1 MGMMTQETTQTE
13 LFELLEEV
21 KAEAERFKKNFG
33 RPRLK
38 LIKCGKPKEDS
49 QKVASSDKKC
59 PPITAAVRSKA
70 DKARFFENGLVLLSY
85 HGERDKKRNGLAVI
99 QRNRLKLIQG
109 GKLTQAEEWQIQLLI
124 AEWNG
129 LQELKRLRGEK

>member
-1 MGMMTQETTQTE
+1 MSKPKREQSWQ
-13 LFELLEEV
+13 ELLAEV
-21 KAEAERFKKNFG
+21 RADADRYNERFG

-38 LIKCGKPKEDS
+38 LIECGKPKEDS
-49 QKVASSDKKC
+49 QIVTSSDKKC

-70 DKARFFENGLVLLSY
+70 DKARFFANGLVLLSY

-99 QRNRLKLIQG
+99 QRKRLKLIQG
-109 GKLTQAEEWQIQLLI
+109 GKLTQAEEWQIRLLI

>member
-1 MGMMTQETTQTE
+1 MSKPKREQSWQ
-13 LFELLEEV
+13 ELLAEV
-21 KAEAERFKKNFG
+21 RADADSFNKNFG

-49 QKVASSDKKC
+49 QIVTSSDKKC

-109 GKLTQAEEWQIQLLI
+109 GKLTQAEEWQIRLLI

>member
-1 MGMMTQETTQTE
+1 MSKPKREQSWQ
-13 LFELLEEV
+13 ELLAEV
-21 KAEAERFKKNFG
+21 RADADRYNERFG

-49 QKVASSDKKC
+49 QIVTSSDKKC

-70 DKARFFENGLVLLSY
+70 DKARFFANGLVLLSY

-109 GKLTQAEEWQIQLLI
+109 GKLTQAEEWQIRLLI

>member
-1 MGMMTQETTQTE
+1 MSKPKREQSWQ
-13 LFELLEEV
+13 ELLAEV
-21 KAEAERFKKNFG
+21 RADADSFNKNFG

-38 LIKCGKPKEDS
+38 LIKCGKPEEDS
-49 QKVASSDKKC
+49 QIVTSSDKKC

-70 DKARFFENGLVLLSY
+70 DKARFFANGLVLLSY

-99 QRNRLKLIQG
+99 QRNRLKLLQG
-109 GKLTQAEEWQIQLLI
+109 GKLTQAEEWQIRLLI

>member
-1 MGMMTQETTQTE
+1 MSKPKREQSWQEV
-13 LFELLEEV
+13 LAEV
-21 KAEAERFKKNFG
+21 RADADRFNKNFG

-49 QKVASSDKKC
+49 QIVTSSDKKC

-70 DKARFFENGLVLLSY
+70 DKARFFANGLVLLSY

-109 GKLTQAEEWQIQLLI
+109 GKLTQAEEWQIRLLI

>member
-1 MGMMTQETTQTE
+1 MGMMTQETTHTE
-13 LFELLEEV
+13 LFELLEQV
-21 KAEAERFKKNFG
+21 KADAERFNKNFG

-70 DKARFFENGLVLLSY
+70 DKARFFENGLVLLKY
-85 HGERDKKRNGLAVI
+85 NGERDKKRNGLAVI

>member
-1 MGMMTQETTQTE
+1 MSKPKREQSLQ
-13 LFELLEEV
+13 ELLAEV
-21 KAEAERFKKNFG
+21 RADANRYNERFG

-49 QKVASSDKKC
+49 QIVTSSDKKC

-70 DKARFFENGLVLLSY
+70 DKARFFANGLVLLSY

-109 GKLTQAEEWQIQLLI
+109 GKLTQQEELRIMAFMAEWQ
-124 AEWNG
+124 G
-129 LQELKRLRGEK
+129 LQELKRLRGET

>member
-1 MGMMTQETTQTE
+1 MSKPKREQSWQ
-13 LFELLEEV
+13 ELLAEV
-21 KAEAERFKKNFG
+21 RADADSFNKKFG

-49 QKVASSDKKC
+49 QIVTSSDKKC

-70 DKARFFENGLVLLSY
+70 DKARFFANGLVLLSY
-85 HGERDKKRNGLAVI
+85 HGKRDKKRNGVAAI
-99 QRNRLKLIQG
+99 QRKRLKLIKG

>member
-1 MGMMTQETTQTE
+1 MSKPKREQSWQ
-13 LFELLEEV
+13 ELLAEV
-21 KAEAERFKKNFG
+21 RADADRYNERFG

-49 QKVASSDKKC
+49 QIVTSSDKKC

-70 DKARFFENGLVLLSY
+70 DKARFFANGLVLLSY

-99 QRNRLKLIQG
+99 QRNRLKLVHSRF
-109 GKLTQAEEWQIQLLI
+109 TDEEI
-124 AEWNG
+124 AI
-129 LQELKRLRGEK
+129 LKYCDELFKGAKNE

>member
-1 MGMMTQETTQTE
+1 MSKPKREQSWQ
-13 LFELLEEV
+13 ELLAEV
-21 KAEAERFKKNFG
+21 RADADRYNERFG

-49 QKVASSDKKC
+49 QIVTSSDKKC

-70 DKARFFENGLVLLSY
+70 DKARFFANGLVLLSY

-99 QRNRLKLIQG
+99 QRNRLKLLQG
-109 GKLTQAEEWQIQLLI
+109 GKLTQAEEWQIRLLI

>member
-1 MGMMTQETTQTE
+1 MGMITQETTHTE
-13 LFELLEEV
+13 LFELLEQV
-21 KAEAERFKKNFG
+21 KADAERFNKNFG

-49 QKVASSDKKC
+49 QIVTSSDKKC

-109 GKLTQAEEWQIQLLI
+109 GKLTQQEELRIMAFMAEWQ
-124 AEWNG
+124 G
-129 LQELKRLRGEK
+129 LKELKRLRGDK

>member
-1 MGMMTQETTQTE
+1 MDAE
-13 LFELLEEV
+13 LSALLAEV
-21 KAEAERFKKNFG
+21 RADANRYNERFG
-33 RPRLK
+33 RPKLT
-38 LIKCGKPKEDS
+38 LIKGGGGDS
-49 QKVASSDKKC
+49 QEVTQSDKNC
-59 PPITAAVRSKA
+59 PPIAAAVRSGA
-70 DKARFFENGLVLLSY
+70 SKARFKGGFVLLTFE
-85 HGERDKKRNGLAVI
+85 GERDKKRNGLAVI

>member
-1 MGMMTQETTQTE
+1 MGMITQETTHTE
-13 LFELLEEV
+13 LFELLEQV
-21 KAEAERFKKNFG
+21 KADAERFNKNFG

-49 QKVASSDKKC
+49 QIVTSSDKKC

-70 DKARFFENGLVLLSY
+70 DKARFFANGLVLLKY
-85 HGERDKKRNGLAVI
+85 NGERDKKRNGLAVI
-99 QRNRLKLIQG
+99 QRNRLKLLQG
-109 GKLTQAEEWQIQLLI
+109 GKLTQAEEWQIRLLI

>member
-1 MGMMTQETTQTE
+1 MSKPKREQSWQ
-13 LFELLEEV
+13 ELLAEV
-21 KAEAERFKKNFG
+21 RADADRYNERFG

-49 QKVASSDKKC
+49 QIVTSSDKKC

-70 DKARFFENGLVLLSY
+70 DKARFFANGLVLLSY

-99 QRNRLKLIQG
+99 QRNRLKLLQG
-109 GKLTQAEEWQIQLLI
+109 GKLTQAEELQIMALI

>member
-1 MGMMTQETTQTE
+1 MSKPKREQSWQ
-13 LFELLEEV
+13 ELLAEV
-21 KAEAERFKKNFG
+21 RADADRYNERFG

-49 QKVASSDKKC
+49 QIVTSSDKKC

-70 DKARFFENGLVLLSY
+70 DKARFFANGLVLLKY
-85 HGERDKKRNGLAVI
+85 NGERDKKRNGLAVI

-109 GKLTQAEEWQIQLLI
+109 GKLTQAEEWQIMALI

>member
-1 MGMMTQETTQTE
+1 MGMMTQETTHTE
-13 LFELLEEV
+13 LFELLEQV
-21 KAEAERFKKNFG
+21 KADAERFNKNFG

-49 QKVASSDKKC
+49 QIVTSSDKKC

-85 HGERDKKRNGLAVI
+85 NGERDKKRNGLAVI
-99 QRNRLKLIQG
+99 QRNRLKLLQG
-109 GKLTQAEEWQIQLLI
+109 GKLTQAEEWQIRLLI

>member
-1 MGMMTQETTQTE
+1 MSKPKREQSWQ
-13 LFELLEEV
+13 ELLAEV
-21 KAEAERFKKNFG
+21 KADADRYNERFG

-49 QKVASSDKKC
+49 QIVTSSDKKC

-70 DKARFFENGLVLLSY
+70 DKARFFANGLVLLKY
-85 HGERDKKRNGLAVI
+85 NGERDKKRNGLAVI

-109 GKLTQAEEWQIQLLI
+109 GKLTQAEELQIMALI